1 MQAAATRALWA
12 AGAAGVLCL
21 AAWWLARPAPLPAA
35 PVQHTP
41 PRALQAPA
49 AAAREQ
55 AAAEQAAPPPQ
66 PAVAGPRLNPTTL
79 ALQPGARPM
88 FRADA
93 QGRLVHDEHTRLQVE
108 KLLALHDAAEV
119 QRIVEAESTGLPAA
133 ALAQAR
139 ELVERF
145 EAWQTAQ
152 RLAFAPGVAPQVPEE
167 GLAQLQALQALRAS
181 HFGAERAQAMF
192 GEEDAVTR
200 RLLQLMQ
207 QETDTRLS
215 MEERAMRAQVR
226 YDQERGVRARP

>member
-1 MQAAATRALWA
+1 MRAAATPVLWA
-12 AGAAGVLCL
+12 AGATAALSL
-21 AAWWLARPAPLPAA
+21 AAWWLAQPAPLA
-35 PVQHTP
+35 TP
-41 PRALQAPA
+41 LLPQAGGPPAPA
-49 AAAREQ
+49 AATSPQ
-55 AAAEQAAPPPQ
+55 ASPGATALPPAPV
-66 PAVAGPRLNPTTL
+66 AAGPRLDPTTL

-119 QRIVEAESTGLPAA
+119 QRIVEAEAAGLPAA
-133 ALAQAR
+133 AVAQAR

-192 GEEDAVTR
+192 AEEDAITR
-200 RLLQLMQ
+200 RLLELMQ

-215 MEERAMRAQVR
+215 MEERAMRAQAR
-226 YDQERGVRARP
+226 YDQERHTRGRP

>member
-1 MQAAATRALWA
+1 MRAAATPVLWA
-12 AGAAGVLCL
+12 AGATALLSL
-21 AAWWLARPAPLPAA
+21 AAWWLAQPAPLA
-35 PVQHTP
+35 PPVLP
-41 PRALQAPA
+41 PQAGGAPA
-49 AAAREQ
+49 PAL
-55 AAAEQAAPPPQ
+55 AAPPQARPGA
-66 PAVAGPRLNPTTL
+66 PAPPPVAVAAGPRLDPTTL

-119 QRIVEAESTGLPAA
+119 QRIVEAEAAGLPAA
-133 ALAQAR
+133 AVAQAR

-215 MEERAMRAQVR
+215 MEERAMRAQAR